1 MVKCMTEEPGQA
13 KIRFQFGVW
22 DAVIKHWEC
31 CPMSRVAL
39 NLQTSEDLLSVGH
52 RDLSILKRHIDTSRY
67 FYLVITDARCKRKI
81 TIRECFILITSRV
94 I

>member
-1 MVKCMTEEPGQA
+1 MVKCVTEEPGQA

-39 NLQTSEDLLSVGH
+39 NLQTTEDLLSVGH

-67 FYLVITDARCKRKI
+67 LFKN
-81 TIRECFILITSRV
+81 
-94 I
+94 